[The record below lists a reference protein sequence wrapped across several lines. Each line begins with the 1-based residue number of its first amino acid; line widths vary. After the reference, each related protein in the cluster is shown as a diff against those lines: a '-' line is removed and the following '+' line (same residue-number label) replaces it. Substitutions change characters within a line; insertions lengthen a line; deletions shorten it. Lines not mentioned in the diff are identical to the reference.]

1 MCSSTLSSGLKPM
14 TMASLVGLVLVVAV
28 CGVGCDEIGDCRGC
42 IEIGDWG
49 GDPNQWPNYSWD
61 DYVWDDYV
69 WDIGYLPA
77 LAPSYEAA
85 GIERVG
91 ASARIAAR

>member
-1 MCSSTLSSGLKPM
+1 MSASTPSSGPKPM

-28 CGVGCDEIGDCRGC
+28 CGVGCDEIGDRGGRD
-42 IEIGDWG
+42 EIGDWG

-61 DYVWDDYV
+61 DYARE
-69 WDIGYLPA
+69 IGYLSA
-77 LAPSYEAA
+77 LAPSYTSA
-85 GIERVG
+85 GTGRVG